1 VEQLPSDI
9 LKGLRRTKTAQGDVV
24 TLPTASFV
32 SDYVLKYV
40 RDPAVRRAMYVETYK
55 EDCEVCVCARACRP
69 LGGMVIGNDRLAMS
83 SCPSRQ
89 HCERA
94 WPCRTF
100 CSELVVYTIH
110 SIPVKA
116 HWQLSPLQAR

>member
-55 EDCEVCVCARACRP
+55 EDSEVCVLCACVPSAVRYCP
-69 LGGMVIGNDRLAMS
+69 L
-83 SCPSRQ
+83 
-89 HCERA
+89 
-94 WPCRTF
+94 
-100 CSELVVYTIH
+100 
-110 SIPVKA
+110 
-116 HWQLSPLQAR
+116 